1 MFRELIWLAQLGPSD
16 KEVPPAD
23 AANPPAAG
31 GGLFSMEMLLILVAA
46 TVFMMLLSRP
56 RKADREMKERLAAL
70 KKNDRV
76 VTIGGILGT
85 VMSIRDD
92 NNTVTLKIDE
102 STNTKIQILKTS
114 IARVL
119 SDDKASP
126 TDS

>member
-1 MFRELIWLAQLGPSD
+1 MFRELIWLAQLESSEKGA
-16 KEVPPAD
+16 VPQDAPNQPAG
-23 AANPPAAG
+23 G
-31 GGLFSMEMLLILVAA
+31 GGLFSIEMLLILVAA

-56 RKADREMKERLAAL
+56 RKADREIKERLAAL

-102 STNTKIQILKTS
+102 STNTKIQVLKTS

-119 SDDKASP
+119 SDDKAS
-126 TDS
+126 TADS